1 LPPLPRESIRDMD
14 EAVSVCLQ
22 VQHRFVPREREQNDY
37 AHKYAAYLRA
47 YHALSYIIVASAE
60 GAHVLLTYVIMQVI
74 CSYFENR
81 ANDLLIR
88 HCM

>member
-1 LPPLPRESIRDMD
+1 MGKPIETLSYPESGCMGVAMLAAVATGIYRDMD

-47 YHALSYIIVASAE
+47 YHALSYYYRST
-60 GAHVLLTYVIMQVI
+60 G
-74 CSYFENR
+74 
-81 ANDLLIR
+81 
-88 HCM
+88 